1 MAGLSSCLPV
11 SDDSKSS
18 GAQIVPFT
26 LNARREKTEHCVSCV
41 NTEASLAA
49 QLNAV
54 LKTKPSSLT
63 WMLLKCQAS
72 VRDVVGHL
80 HHFCFLNNF
89 TLPGINL
96 CHHLM
101 ALVILV

>member
-1 MAGLSSCLPV
+1 MGLSSRLPV

-18 GAQIVPFT
+18 GVQVAPFT
-26 LNARREKTEHCVSCV
+26 LNARREKTEHRVSCV
-41 NTEASLAA
+41 NADMSLAA
-49 QLNAV
+49 QFNAL

-63 WMLLKCQAS
+63 WMMLKCQAS

-80 HHFCFLNNF
+80 HHFCFLNNL